1 MTNNEMPSEIYVQ
14 LGENRIGTEICLRKW
29 SENPF
34 EDGTKYIRADSQPA
48 DVAEAL
54 AIADAR
60 GDEVKE
66 LDFGNVFW
74 ACGVLAEKVRA
85 LTAQQPDVNKE
96 LLAVLSRIEGVICH
110 EVCSSTNK
118 QISDSGEL
126 CRVDISKIRRF
137 ILHPVGLKELK
148 LKEYNDFKQRV
159 ALEQEKDDDNGKR
172 AEQKGQS
179 HD

>member
-1 MTNNEMPSEIYVQ
+1 MTHDYKSAINDLDEWDSADLDADLYLNLHEK
-14 LGENRIGTEICLRKW
+14 T
-29 SENPF
+29 
-34 EDGTKYIRADSQPA
+34 IRADSQPA
-48 DVAEAL
+48 DVAAAL

-85 LTAQQPDVNKE
+85 LTAQQPVNAE

-172 AEQKGQS
+172 AEQKAEAS